1 MSDCKSK
8 KCKDCND
15 EYLQGMLPCVTLP
28 TACTNPNPQPCDE
41 LYSAAC
47 VTYSGNTVSCAPL
60 LLTPLMTAGDS
71 VQTALYN
78 IANLLCTVANGNGG
92 GGSGGSGVDP
102 GIITALQNCCTTN
115 TTAITSINTQLTT
128 INNTISSIQ
137 GAVTILNTNVST
149 IQGNITSIQGDITT
163 INTQITNL
171 QSCCANSANGV
182 TNNGLNG
189 TTNYVT
195 KWTSANSIGDS
206 QIRDDGTSV
215 GIFIAPNPTWRL
227 YVNGNTL
234 KGGYFS
240 TTRVSTNVDLA
251 IGAHGSSSGVS
262 SQGMNI
268 GVFGQADANA
278 LLNVG
283 VYGTATGVV
292 AGINIGMFA
301 LASAGTSGNYSIQLR
316 DGTEGTSGW
325 YLRNMTSDGKAN
337 WAKINITEVTNGL
350 SSTLLGAPNGIAT
363 LDNNS
368 KLTISQM
375 PITVMDYKGTFNP
388 TLPSPVLQD
397 GVGNTGD
404 VYAVT
409 AAGTYTFGAGNTLT
423 LGVGD
428 WVIYNGTKW
437 EKTLG
442 NNVGAG
448 TVTSVGLTTG
458 TTGTDVNVS
467 NSPITTTGS
476 IALNIPTI
484 GVAGVTRGVL
494 SSADWNTF
502 NNKVSTTR
510 TISTTAP
517 LQGGG
522 DLSANRT
529 LSITQATS
537 LANGYLSSSDWT
549 LFNNKIG
556 GSGITNYSAKFS
568 AGSTIAISRLYEDT
582 NSFSIGIGASA
593 FANTVFYVQG
603 VAGQH
608 TGGAFYNHSGGT
620 SDGYGLI
627 SASNQTAGNNIGVA
641 ARAQGIGAA
650 INVGVKAEAGGAG
663 SNYSIQ
669 LIDGTQSTAGRY
681 LRNMTTDGKARW
693 ANIQVSEVTGAVSGT
708 GTQDTLT
715 KWANA
720 TGLLTDSCV
729 KETST
734 GTSISVGTAATPVLV
749 TTLSVET
756 TGAHATAASFFNS
769 HSTTNSKKGI
779 LVLTS
784 NGTGTHIGIEN
795 RVGNTST
802 PFGINV
808 GIFSSIDITQST
820 AQSYGAYILNSAS
833 NASFDN
839 IGAYISA
846 SNSGGGGSYAI
857 QLKDGSE
864 TVLGGKYLRDMGDGK
879 ARWSTIPMLDSSQI
893 MCSDMF
899 SVITASATTNA
910 STIKAYWAAPCN
922 GTFTDMFASLFVAQV
937 GGSAFTVVIRTAG
950 TLVGTLTFVNG
961 QNTSPIITSTTSF
974 AKGSIYEFYV
984 TQAGDGSARGLLI
997 TLNYQRT

>member
-28 TACTNPNPQPCDE
+28 TACTNPNPQLCEE

-60 LLTPLMTAGDS
+60 LPSPLLTAGDS
-71 VQTALYN
+71 VQTALFN
-78 IANLLCTVANGNGG
+78 IATLLCTVANGG

-102 GIITALQNCCTTN
+102 AVITALQTCCTTN

-137 GAVTILNTNVST
+137 GAVTI
-149 IQGNITSIQGDITT
+149 IQGDITTIQGDITT
-163 INTQITNL
+163 INIDIANL
-171 QSCCANSANGV
+171 QSCCSNTTANGV
-182 TNNGLNG
+182 TNNGING
-189 TTNYVT
+189 TLNYVT

-206 QIRDDGTSV
+206 QIRDDGNSV

-227 YVNGNTL
+227 YVNGNAL

-283 VYGTATGVV
+283 VHGAATGVV
-292 AGINIGMFA
+292 AGVNIGMFA
-301 LASAGTSGNYSIQLR
+301 EASAGTSGNYSIQLK
-316 DGTEGTSGW
+316 DGTQGTSGW
-325 YLRNMTSDGKAN
+325 YLRNMTGDGKAN

-368 KLTISQM
+368 KLVISQM

-397 GVGNTGD
+397 GVGSTGD

-442 NNVGAG
+442 NNIGAG

-494 SSADWNTF
+494 SSADWTLF

-537 LANGYLSSSDWT
+537 LVDGYLSAGNWNT
-549 LFNNKIG
+549 FNDKIG
-556 GSGITNYSAKFS
+556 GLGLNNFVAKYTPD
-568 AGSTIAISRLYEDT
+568 GKTIGMSRLYDD
-582 NSFSIGIGASA
+582 NNGFSVGSGASVPVGYA
-593 FANTVFYVQG
+593 FHVKSST
-603 VAGQH
+603 GQS
-608 TGGAFYNHSGGT
+608 TGGYFSSHQGGT
-620 SDGYGLI
+620 GDGFGLVGNSI
-627 SASNQTAGNNIGVA
+627 QTSGT
-641 ARAQGIGAA
+641 
-650 INVGVKAEAGGAG
+650 NVGVHGLSGGLGANTNIGIRAEAGGATN
-663 SNYSIQ
+663 NYSIQ
-669 LIDGTQSTAGRY
+669 LVDGTQTTVGRY

-693 ANIQVSEVTGAVSGT
+693 ANIQVSEITGAVGSTGTLNYIAKFTPDGTMVGNSQIRDDATSVGINIAPNASSKLSVLSTAQISAIFGQTNINNGTAVYGQAFTGT
-708 GTQDTLT
+708 GTLT
-715 KWANA
+715 GVLGLANS
-720 TGLLTDSCV
+720 T
-729 KETST
+729 TST
-734 GTSISVGTAATPVLV
+734 INIGVNGRAQGASVGT
-749 TTLSVET
+749 
-756 TGAHATAASFFNS
+756 N
-769 HSTTNSKKGI
+769 
-779 LVLTS
+779 
-784 NGTGTHIGIEN
+784 IGVKAEAD
-795 RVGNTST
+795 G
-802 PFGINV
+802 
-808 GIFSSIDITQST
+808 
-820 AQSYGAYILNSAS
+820 AS
-833 NASFDN
+833 NN
-839 IGAYISA
+839 
-846 SNSGGGGSYAI
+846 YAI

-864 TVLGGKYLRDMGDGK
+864 TVLGGRYLRDMGEGK
-879 ARWSTIPMLDSSQI
+879 GRWSVIPMVDSSQI

-899 SVITASATTNA
+899 TVITANATTNA

-922 GTFTDMFASLFVAQV
+922 GTFTDMFASLFTAQV
-937 GGSAFTVVIRTAG
+937 GGAAFTVVIRAAG
-950 TLVGTLTFVNG
+950 ATVGTLAFVNA
-961 QNTSPIITSTTSF
+961 QNTSPIITSTSSF
-974 AKGSIYEFYV
+974 AKGNIYEFYV

>member
-28 TACTNPNPQPCDE
+28 TACNNANPQPCDE

-47 VTYSGNTVSCAPL
+47 VTYSGNTVSCAPFSQ
-60 LLTPLMTAGDS
+60 TPLITTGDS
-71 VQTALYN
+71 VQTALFN
-78 IANLLCTVANGNGG
+78 IATLLCTVANGNGG
-92 GGSGGSGVDP
+92 GGSGGGGVDP
-102 GIITALQNCCTTN
+102 AVITALQNCCTTN
-115 TTAITSINTQLTT
+115 TTAITSINTELTT

-171 QSCCANSANGV
+171 QSCCANSANAV

-206 QIRDDGTSV
+206 QIVDDGQRVSIGTPNTGKLTVETSTILV
-215 GIFIAPNPTWRL
+215 GIRADVTLNSGTALSGQSLGSGFGT
-227 YVNGNTL
+227 NT
-234 KGGYFS
+234 GVRGYAANS
-240 TTRVSTNVDLA
+240 TT
-251 IGAHGSSSGVS
+251 
-262 SQGMNI
+262 QNI
-268 GVFGQADANA
+268 GV
-278 LLNVG
+278 
-283 VYGTATGVV
+283 TGVANV
-292 AGINIGMFA
+292 ASAENIGLSA
-301 LASAGTSGNYSIQLR
+301 RASNATNNYAIQLF
-316 DGTEGTSGW
+316 DTTSNVVGR
-325 YLRNMTSDGKAN
+325 YLRNMTTDGKAN
-337 WAKINITEVTNGL
+337 WANINITEVTNGL

-375 PITVMDYKGTFNP
+375 PITVMDYKGTFDP

-467 NSPITTTGS
+467 NSPITTTGA

-502 NNKVSTTR
+502 NNKVSTTI

-537 LANGYLSSSDWT
+537 SANGYLSSGDWT

-556 GSGITNYSAKFS
+556 GSGITNYSAKFTS
-568 AGSTIAISRLYEDT
+568 GNTIAISRLYEDT
-582 NSFSIGIGASA
+582 NSFSIGVGASA

-603 VAGQH
+603 VAGQF

-627 SASNQTAGNNIGVA
+627 SASTQTAGNNVGVS
-641 ARAQGIGAA
+641 ARALGVGAA
-650 INVGVKAEAGGAG
+650 INVGVKAEAGSAG

-669 LIDGTQSTAGRY
+669 LIDGTQATVGRY
-681 LRNMTTDGKARW
+681 LRNMTTDGKANW

-708 GTQDTLT
+708 GTQHTLT

-729 KETST
+729 KETSA
-734 GTSISVGTAATPVLV
+734 GTSISVGTAATPSVL
-749 TTLSVET
+749 TTLTVET
-756 TGAHATAASFFNS
+756 AGAHTSAASFYNS
-769 HSTTNSKKGI
+769 HSTTTSKKGI

-784 NGTGTHIGIEN
+784 NGTGNLIGIES
-795 RVGNTST
+795 RVGSTST
-802 PFGINV
+802 PIGINV
-808 GIFSSIDITQST
+808 GMFSSIDVSQST
-820 AQSYGAYILNSAS
+820 SQNYGAYILNTAS

-839 IGAYISA
+839 IGAYISV
-846 SNSGGGGSYAI
+846 SNSAGGGSYSV

-937 GGSAFTVVIRTAG
+937 GGSAFTVAIRASG
-950 TLVGTLTFVNG
+950 ALVGTLTFVNG
-961 QNTSPIITSTTSF
+961 QNTSPIITSTSSF
-974 AKGSIYEFYV
+974 AKGAIYEFYV
-984 TQAGDGSARGLLI
+984 TQAGDGSARGLLV